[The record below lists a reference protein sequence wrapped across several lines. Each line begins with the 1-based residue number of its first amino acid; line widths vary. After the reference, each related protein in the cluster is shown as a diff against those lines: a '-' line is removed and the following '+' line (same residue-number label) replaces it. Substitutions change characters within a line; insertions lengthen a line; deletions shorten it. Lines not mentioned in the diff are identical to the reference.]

1 MDKSLCHAARPCR
14 LPCESA
20 LSVLPSSRTAHVPL
34 PAYPPCGPHR
44 FFGEPRPRL
53 ACGYA
58 AVLCNGIT
66 ELNSRRGALQF
77 KFGWPPDRAGNRENQ
92 LVGSAFLRGSQC
104 TANRVLW
111 CTLVPCQAVSYIPL
125 CRLVTNMTKTLKTGP
140 GIACSCGPMLC
151 KVITELKSLRGV
163 PSVCHAKTALAPF
176 QILAT
181 KSLHGLPGAF
191 LTACSTLKSRASS
204 DKCVICLGGLGHVEW
219 RPVIP
224 LVGPGPS
231 LARRSSPRSS
241 LRSSLVA
248 RSFARSG
255 LWPDSRYNWPP
266 FSMSRPPRQITS
278 T

>member
-1 MDKSLCHAARPCR
+1 MGKSLCHAALPCR

-125 CRLVTNMTKTLKTGP
+125 CRFGAPETETARKRSGIARSAGP
-140 GIACSCGPMLC
+140 GPCT
-151 KVITELKSLRGV
+151 VITEREMLRAG
-163 PSVCHAKTALAPF
+163 PQFKPDGCSWLRDRGNCRDTEAPF
-176 QILAT
+176 SGDPNALRITFYGAPWSHARLSHI
-181 KSLHGLPGAF
+181 SLCA
-191 LTACSTLKSRASS
+191 A
-204 DKCVICLGGLGHVEW
+204 W
-219 RPVIP
+219 
-224 LVGPGPS
+224 
-231 LARRSSPRSS
+231 
-241 LRSSLVA
+241 
-248 RSFARSG
+248 
-255 LWPDSRYNWPP
+255 
-266 FSMSRPPRQITS
+266 
-278 T
+278 